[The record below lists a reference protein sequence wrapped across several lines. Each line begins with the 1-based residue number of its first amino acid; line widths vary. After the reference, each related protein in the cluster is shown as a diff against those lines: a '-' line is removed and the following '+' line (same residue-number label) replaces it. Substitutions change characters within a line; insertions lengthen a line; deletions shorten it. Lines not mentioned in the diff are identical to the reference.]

1 MFLLGLILYLSAG
14 EPISPAIDSAR
25 TVYAASGER
34 TTICLEP
41 GNYEGAL
48 TIDVP
53 GLRLVNASRRPSIAL
68 QNGGVDIDQQA
79 VRITSYYGHGYQYAS
94 MGDTFNYGGKRTRRW
109 NASVLVTAPDFYA
122 EGIIFENSFN
132 QYISAA
138 EAADTLTIITASEPI
153 GMFPM
158 VRPGDRTSFNYP
170 APSPLPASGAGEFG
184 RDRTSMGMPVRPKT
198 IGSTEVQQKRFI
210 ERAAASSFTESA
222 TNAVLRNCRC
232 VGHQDVL
239 YGDQGASVYVDGGI
253 LQGGVDF
260 IFGGLMLAVRRATIV
275 INVSDEKGDRCYITA
290 SRNDPDGTHETAD
303 KYGNPAPGA
312 NPRGMLFY
320 RCHIRFATTDE
331 LVHPGTTPA
340 YLARPWRWWGET
352 VWAYTTWDEGCLA
365 PEAWHTGLTKGTPCP
380 YSYEYRSQDRSVGRP
395 DWVTVLRRPRL
406 PDGTRITPR
415 NWRPKP

>member
-1 MFLLGLILYLSAG
+1 MFLLGLILCLSAG

-25 TVYAASGER
+25 TVYATSGER
-34 TTICLEP
+34 TTICLAP

-53 GLRLVNASRRPSIAL
+53 GLHLVNASRRPSIAL
-68 QNGGVDIDQQA
+68 QNGGVDIDPQA

-138 EAADTLTIITASEPI
+138 EATDTLIDISQAKTDWTEKE
-153 GMFPM
+153 
-158 VRPGDRTSFNYP
+158 RPKRQMP
-170 APSPLPASGAGEFG
+170 A
-184 RDRTSMGMPVRPKT
+184 RPKT
-198 IGSTEVQQKRFI
+198 VGSTEVQQKHFI
-210 ERAAASSFTESA
+210 ERAAAISFTETA

-275 INVSDEKGDRCYITA
+275 INVSDEKGDRCYISA
-290 SRNDPDGTHETAD
+290 SRNDPNGTHETAD
-303 KYGNPAPGA
+303 KYGNPAPEA

-331 LVHPGTTPA
+331 LVHPGSTPA

-365 PEAWHTGLTKGTPCP
+365 PEAWHTGLTKGAPCP
-380 YSYEYRSQDRSVGRP
+380 YSFEYRSQDRSVGRP

-415 NWRPKP
+415 NWR

>member
-14 EPISPAIDSAR
+14 EPIAPAINSAR

-34 TTICLEP
+34 TTIYLAP
-41 GNYEGAL
+41 GNYYEEL

-53 GLRLVNASRRPSIAL
+53 GLRLINASRRPSIAL
-68 QNGGVDIDQQA
+68 RNQGVDIDDQA
-79 VRITSYYGHGYQYAS
+79 VRISWYCGHGYQYAS
-94 MGDTFNYGGKRTRRW
+94 MGNTFNYGGKRTRRW

-132 QYISAA
+132 QYISPA
-138 EAADTLTIITASEPI
+138 EAADSLTDISQAKADWTEKE
-153 GMFPM
+153 
-158 VRPGDRTSFNYP
+158 RPKRQ
-170 APSPLPASGAGEFG
+170 
-184 RDRTSMGMPVRPKT
+184 MPVRPKT
-198 IGSTEVQQKRFI
+198 VGSTEVQQKQFI
-210 ERAAASSFTESA
+210 ERAAAISFTETA

-260 IFGGLMLAVRRATIV
+260 IFGGLMLAVKRATIV
-275 INVSDEKGDRCYITA
+275 VNVSDEKGDRCYISA

-303 KYGNPAPGA
+303 KYGNPAPIP

-320 RCHIRFATTDE
+320 RCHIRFANTDE
-331 LVHPGTTPA
+331 LSHPGTTPA

-352 VWAYTTWDEGCLA
+352 VWAYTTWEEGCLTL
-365 PEAWHTGLTKGTPCP
+365 EAWHTGLTKGKPCP
-380 YSYEYRSQDRSVGRP
+380 NSYEYRSQDRSNGRP
-395 DWVTVLRRPRL
+395 EWVTILRHPRL

>member
-14 EPISPAIDSAR
+14 DPISPAIDSAR

-53 GLRLVNASRRPSIAL
+53 GLRLVNASHRPSIAL
-68 QNGGVDIDQQA
+68 QNGGVDIDPQA

-138 EAADTLTIITASEPI
+138 EAADTLIDISQAKTDWTEKE
-153 GMFPM
+153 
-158 VRPGDRTSFNYP
+158 RPKRQMP
-170 APSPLPASGAGEFG
+170 A
-184 RDRTSMGMPVRPKT
+184 RPKT
-198 IGSTEVQQKRFI
+198 VGSTEVQQKCFI
-210 ERAAASSFTESA
+210 ERAAAISFTETA

-275 INVSDEKGDRCYITA
+275 INVSDEKGDRCYISA
-290 SRNDPDGTHETAD
+290 SRNDPNGTHETAD
-303 KYGNPAPGA
+303 KYGNPAPEA

-331 LVHPGTTPA
+331 LVHPGSTPA

-380 YSYEYRSQDRSVGRP
+380 YSFEYRSQDRSVGRP

>member
-14 EPISPAIDSAR
+14 EPIAPAIDSAR

-34 TTICLEP
+34 TTIYFAP
-41 GNYEGAL
+41 GNYYEEL

-53 GLRLVNASRRPSIAL
+53 GLRLINASRRPSIAL
-68 QNGGVDIDQQA
+68 RNQGVDIDDQA
-79 VRITSYYGHGYQYAS
+79 VRISWYCGHGYQYAS

-132 QYISAA
+132 QYISHA
-138 EAADTLTIITASEPI
+138 EAADSLTDISQAKTDWTDKE
-153 GMFPM
+153 
-158 VRPGDRTSFNYP
+158 RPKRQ
-170 APSPLPASGAGEFG
+170 
-184 RDRTSMGMPVRPKT
+184 MPVRPKT
-198 IGSTEVQQKRFI
+198 VGSTEVQQKRFI
-210 ERAAASSFTESA
+210 ERAAAISFTETA
-222 TNAVLRNCRC
+222 TNAVLRKCRC

-260 IFGGLMLAVRRATIV
+260 IFGGLMLAVNRATIV
-275 INVSDEKGDRCYITA
+275 INVSDEKGNRCYISA

-303 KYGNPAPGA
+303 KYGNPAPIP

-320 RCHIRFATTDE
+320 RCHLRFANTDE
-331 LVHPGTTPA
+331 LAQPGTTPA

-352 VWAYTTWDEGCLA
+352 VWAYTTWEEGCLTL
-365 PEAWHTGLTKGTPCP
+365 EAWHTGLTKGKPCP
-380 YSYEYRSQDRSVGRP
+380 NSYEYRSQDRSNGRP
-395 DWVTVLRRPRL
+395 EWVTILRHHRL
-406 PDGTRITPR
+406 PDGTRIIPR

>member
-1 MFLLGLILYLSAG
+1 MFLLGLILCLSAG

-25 TVYAASGER
+25 TVYATSGER
-34 TTICLEP
+34 TTICLAP

-53 GLRLVNASRRPSIAL
+53 GLHLVNASRRPSIAL
-68 QNGGVDIDQQA
+68 QNGGVDIDPQA

-138 EAADTLTIITASEPI
+138 EAADTLIDISQAKTDWTEKE
-153 GMFPM
+153 
-158 VRPGDRTSFNYP
+158 RPKRQMP
-170 APSPLPASGAGEFG
+170 A
-184 RDRTSMGMPVRPKT
+184 RPKT
-198 IGSTEVQQKRFI
+198 VGSTEVQQKCFI
-210 ERAAASSFTESA
+210 ERAAAISFTETA

-275 INVSDEKGDRCYITA
+275 INVSDEKGDRCYISA
-290 SRNDPDGTHETAD
+290 SRNDPNGTHETAD
-303 KYGNPAPGA
+303 KYGNPAPEA

-331 LVHPGTTPA
+331 LVHPGSTPA

-365 PEAWHTGLTKGTPCP
+365 PEAWHTGLTKGAPCP
-380 YSYEYRSQDRSVGRP
+380 YSFEYRSQDRSVGRP

-415 NWRPKP
+415 NWR